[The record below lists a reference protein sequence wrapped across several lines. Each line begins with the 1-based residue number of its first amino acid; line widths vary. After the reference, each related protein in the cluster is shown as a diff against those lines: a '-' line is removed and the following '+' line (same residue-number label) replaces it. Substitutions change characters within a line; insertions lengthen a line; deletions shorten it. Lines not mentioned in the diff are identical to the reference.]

1 MSNPGEGCGDNVL
14 GVPSGTDIILGVSER
29 YEEITTKS
37 ELLKRMVFIYDPL
50 GILPPIVVTF

>member
-29 YEEITTKS
+29 YE
-37 ELLKRMVFIYDPL
+37 
-50 GILPPIVVTF
+50 